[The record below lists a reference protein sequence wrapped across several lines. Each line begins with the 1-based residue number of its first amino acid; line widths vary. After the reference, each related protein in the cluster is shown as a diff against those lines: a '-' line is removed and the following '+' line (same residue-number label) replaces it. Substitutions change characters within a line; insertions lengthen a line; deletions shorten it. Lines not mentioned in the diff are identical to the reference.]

1 MNQYAIYQLSD
12 ENDMIRDLSF
22 MGASEIEEISD
33 EYDLVARIDGCS
45 YDEVFRIGNFVVPAD
60 STKRFVLGEMRSIS
74 VGDII
79 YNIDADEYVVVSKY
93 GFTTIDMKEAVE

>member
-1 MNQYAIYQLSD
+1 MNKYAIFQLSD
-12 ENDMIRDLSF
+12 ENPKIRDLSF
-22 MGASEIEEISD
+22 MEASEVAEISD
-33 EYDLVARIDGCS
+33 EFDLVARIDGRS

-93 GFTTIDMKEAVE
+93 GFTTIEMRETV